1 MPFFFRARL
10 TSRWG
15 EYDGYVRVV
24 GTFRYTPI
32 PKWVGK
38 PVSPQ
43 PKSENALAPS
53 SRVPPTEASAERVL
67 VWGWN
72 GPPVK
77 QIVDIAEF
85 NPVGPPLP
93 SKIEKYDEEQ
103 VRKGLEESK
112 KLRRPGI

>member
-15 EYDGYVRVV
+15 DYDGYVRVV
-24 GTFRYTPI
+24 GTFRFTPI

-43 PKSENALAPS
+43 PSHAKSKSTEPS
-53 SRVPPTEASAERVL
+53 VEI

-77 QIVDIAEF
+77 QIVDIIEF
-85 NPVGPPLP
+85 THVGPPIP
-93 SKIEKYDEEQ
+93 SQIQKYDEEQ
-103 VRKGLEESK
+103 VRKGLEETE
-112 KLRRPGI
+112 KLRRERKLSPSLSD